1 MYPHTTEH
9 EFGMG
14 VTYAAPIDLSAKKPL
29 DARFY
34 VDTLADR
41 DAHYTHN
48 RCYPGMQVY
57 VGATGLTYIY
67 NGERE
72 VVGGNNTPIWLVLA
86 DQTWVGE
93 QIAEITGGAITEARV
108 REIIAEILAAKSS
121 AGELDDIREYTY
133 GPRSVYTLV
142 YDVGME
148 GDSAYLYY
156 DESSDKT
163 YVWKDVSGT
172 KQYVEASASDYT
184 HYFPDT
190 GVSGIQYIDKHQNL
204 EYRWDTTEGEY
215 IQANEIASSSD
226 IAAMFDYS

>member
-1 MYPHTTEH
+1 MADTHTTEH

-48 RCYPGMQVY
+48 RCYPGMHVY
-57 VGATGLTYIY
+57 VGATGLTYIFD
-67 NGERE
+67 GERD
-72 VVGGNNTPIWLVLA
+72 VTGGKEPIWLVLA

-93 QIAEITGGAITEARV
+93 QIAEITGGAVTEARV
-108 REIIAEILAAKSS
+108 REIIAEVIASKSS

-133 GPRSVYTLV
+133 GPRSVYTTV

-163 YVWKDVSGT
+163 YVWRDVSGT
-172 KQYVEASASDYT
+172 EQYVEASASDYT
-184 HYFPDT
+184 HYFPVE

-204 EYRWDTTEGEY
+204 EYRWDSTNNRY
-215 IQANEIASSSD
+215 VQANEIASNSD
-226 IAAMFDYS
+226 IENLFN

>member
-1 MYPHTTEH
+1 MADIHTTEH
-9 EFGMG
+9 EFGVG
-14 VTYAAPIDLSAKKPL
+14 VTYAAPIDLNAKKPL

-34 VDTLADR
+34 ADTIAER
-41 DAHYTHN
+41 DAHFTNH

-86 DQTWVGE
+86 DQDWVARE
-93 QIAEITGGAITEARV
+93 IADITGGNVTETRV
-108 REIIAEILAAKSS
+108 REIIAEVLASKSES
-121 AGELDDIREYTY
+121 GELDDIREYTY
-133 GPRSVYTLV
+133 GPRSVYTTV

-163 YVWKDVSGT
+163 YVWRDVSGT
-172 KQYVEASASDYT
+172 EQYVEASASDYT
-184 HYFPDT
+184 HYFPEE
-190 GVSGIQYIDKHQNL
+190 GISGIQYIDKHQNL
-204 EYRWDTTEGEY
+204 EYRWDSTENEY
-215 IQANEIASSSD
+215 VQANEIASSSD
-226 IAAMFDYS
+226 IEGLFE

>member
-1 MYPHTTEH
+1 MADTHTTEH

-48 RCYPGMQVY
+48 RCYPGMHVY
-57 VGATGLTYIY
+57 VGATGLTYIFD
-67 NGERE
+67 GERDAT
-72 VVGGNNTPIWLVLA
+72 GGKEPIWLVLA

-93 QIAEITGGAITEARV
+93 QIAEITGGAVTEARV
-108 REIIAEILAAKSS
+108 REIIAEILASKTSS
-121 AGELDDIREYTY
+121 GELDDIREYTY
-133 GPRSVYTLV
+133 GPKSIYTLV
-142 YDVGME
+142 YDVGMQ

-172 KQYVEASASDYT
+172 EQYVEATPSDYT
-184 HYFPDT
+184 RYFPDV
-190 GVSGIQYIDKHQNL
+190 GVSGVQYIDKHQNL
-204 EYRWDTTEGEY
+204 EYRWDSTEGEY
-215 IQANEIASSSD
+215 IQANAIADSRD
-226 IAAMFDYS
+226 IENLFN